1 MALAISKPAFSLSAL
16 GGGEGWGE
24 VGGRG
29 SHAGT
34 AHLTLPIAAG
44 RVPSL
49 SPQMGG
55 EGR

>member
-29 SHAGT
+29 SYAGT
-34 AHLTLPIAAG
+34 AHVTLPIAAR